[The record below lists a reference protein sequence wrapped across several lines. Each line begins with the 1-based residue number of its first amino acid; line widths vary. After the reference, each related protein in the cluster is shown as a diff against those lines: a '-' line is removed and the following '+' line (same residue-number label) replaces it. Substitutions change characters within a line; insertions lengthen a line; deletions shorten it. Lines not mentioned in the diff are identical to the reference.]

1 MLAEFL
7 DTEDEESFSNDPND
21 PDWRLTPAHK
31 QAKRPRMESKT
42 ATDSTVPSNA
52 IYYYPSF

>member
-7 DTEDEESFSNDPND
+7 DSEEEESFCNDPKD

-31 QAKRPRMESKT
+31 QAKRPRLESNT
-42 ATDSTVPSNA
+42 TTESTVPS
-52 IYYYPSF
+52 IVSYYLPIF